1 MDPNAPFEH
10 SQFREHDASQ
20 AIVTAPGMST
30 SCRFVFSRER
40 QVTTSRL
47 FWRAIGTVVLGLWT
61 TFAAA
66 AETQFYGLLRGRD
79 LTTFGFLRLDMRP
92 AHAVDIEPGSFAF
105 EMEGGYQNTWALT
118 PNVEKYLTG
127 LESSGRRELGPAELA
142 AIQALPGENYLLDLE
157 SALLDVTVH
166 YRISSVW
173 SAYLIAT
180 GISYQGG
187 FLDNT
192 IEQFHDT
199 FGFSTFGRPAINRN
213 DVNLIYD
220 LKSTQYASFG
230 APTKGGLADPTIG
243 FRYSGL
249 EFSPNWKI
257 TVEAAAKIPVA
268 GRRFLL
274 STGRTD
280 YGAQMTLQ
288 RFGQNQAFYVGAAAV
303 YYAGASDPIS
313 TDSQVVPTLI
323 VGYERKLTDRTNL
336 NLQGYVSESVYSHKQ
351 TDLEELLDTKYQASI
366 GLRHRMERVLVTFA
380 ITENLQNVNNTP
392 DIGFQLGFAFIP
404 QRIARTK

>member
-1 MDPNAPFEH
+1 
-10 SQFREHDASQ
+10 
-20 AIVTAPGMST
+20 
-30 SCRFVFSRER
+30 
-40 QVTTSRL
+40 L
-47 FWRAIGTVVLGLWT
+47 FWRAVGTAVLGLWT
-61 TFAAA
+61 TFAVAA
-66 AETQFYGLLRGRD
+66 DTQFYGLLRGRD

-166 YRISSVW
+166 YKISSAW

-230 APTKGGLADPTIG
+230 APTEGGLADPTIG
-243 FRYSGL
+243 FRYNGL

-280 YGAQMTLQ
+280 YGAQVTLQ
-288 RFGQNQAFYVGAAAV
+288 RFGQNHAFYIDAAAV
-303 YYAGASDPIS
+303 YYAGASDPIP

-351 TDLEELLDTKYQASI
+351 TDLEELLDTKYQASL
-366 GLRHRMERVLVTFA
+366 GVRHRMERVLVTFA